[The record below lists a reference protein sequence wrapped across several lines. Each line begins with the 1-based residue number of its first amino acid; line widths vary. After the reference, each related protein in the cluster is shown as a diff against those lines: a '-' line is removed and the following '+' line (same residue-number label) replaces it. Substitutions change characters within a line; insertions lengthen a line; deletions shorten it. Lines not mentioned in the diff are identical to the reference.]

1 MLTAHLP
8 AKRSTNQVALDF
20 LIHAEKT
27 ILRHSNELRRLCSH
41 PRKVV
46 SRKARQFYA
55 QQLYLYRIHQ
65 DLLAALSPS
74 LSGAPQE
81 RVLSEIEVLKEMQLR
96 LATRFFRFLQRNRT
110 NAARPAAATLAKIA

>member
-1 MLTAHLP
+1 MLTAHLT
-8 AKRSTNQVALDF
+8 AKKSSNQIALDF
-20 LIHAEKT
+20 LTHAEKT
-27 ILRHSNELRRLCSH
+27 ILRHSNELRLLCSH

-55 QQLYLYRIHQ
+55 QQLYLYRIQQ

-81 RVLSEIEVLKEMQLR
+81 RVLTEIEVLKEMQLR
-96 LATRFFRFLQRNRT
+96 LATRFFRFLQRNRPS
-110 NAARPAAATLAKIA
+110 AARPATPQLTKIA